1 VDFDANSGL
10 PYIAL
15 SSAVFKGAATGAPED
30 QFVGVVSVDLNI
42 AALSDMLSKT
52 DLYESGYAFVWDD
65 NGMAVIHKG
74 LKAGLERYDI
84 AWVDATAGGKYEL
97 KQYWVDAQKI
107 GIFDKGR
114 VPGNWS
120 YEFEGHVWYYTF
132 MPIEGTPYMI
142 ALSVKYSEATKT
154 ADDMLAA
161 MQGQVTSPSLSSLL
175 LSLPLPSS
183 LLFCLHLRSPS
194 FSPALPPFP
203 PLPHALVVSRV
214 WAGHH
219 GDDYHHSHARCGE
232 YRPWILCG
240 VVQQEPWCCHPASG
254 GLRWQGTRRLHNVA

>member
-175 LSLPLPSS
+175 LSLPPSP
-183 LLFCLHLRSPS
+183 F
-194 FSPALPPFP
+194 LPPFLSP
-203 PLPHALVVSRV
+203 PALSLLLPGSPSLSPSSSCSSGLACVGRSSR
-214 WAGHH
+214 
-219 GDDYHHSHARCGE
+219 
-232 YRPWILCG
+232 
-240 VVQQEPWCCHPASG
+240 
-254 GLRWQGTRRLHNVA
+254 RRLSSQSCSLW